1 MRVLITGVTG
11 FLGSHLA
18 KFLIENGH
26 SVIGLKRKTSSLER
40 LSPVADKL
48 DLRDIED
55 GFEDFNSEVDAII
68 HTATCYGNRGES
80 VSDVLS
86 ANVIFPLSLIEAL
99 KNNEKLVFLNA
110 GTFFCKAKENY
121 SYLKNYIR
129 SKNIFHDIAKDYCQD
144 NGIFFVNISLEHMY
158 GPGDAENKFVSMM
171 LRKIVCNEK
180 SVAITDGNQ
189 LRDFIHV
196 FDVISAF
203 ENILVYAKKN
213 ADAEEKY
220 INFELGTGTAISVRD
235 FIDTMHRLAESKTM
249 LDYGALKYR
258 EGEIMH
264 SEADIQCLVAKTGW
278 HPRVNLIDG
287 LGIMVSEMKAISG
300 AVMNHKNSKMGNE

>member
-18 KFLIENGH
+18 KFLTENGH

-40 LSPVADKL
+40 LSPIADKL

-55 GFEDFNSEVDAII
+55 GFEDFNSEIDAII
-68 HTATCYGNRGES
+68 HTATCYGNRSES
-80 VSDVLS
+80 VSDVLR

-99 KNNEKLVFLNA
+99 KNNEKLVFLNTS
-110 GTFFCKAKENY
+110 TFFCKAKENY

-144 NGIFFVNISLEHMY
+144 NGIFFANISLEHMY

-171 LRKIVCNEK
+171 LRKIVSNEK
-180 SVAITDGNQ
+180 FVAMTDGNQ

-213 ADAEEKY
+213 AVAEEKY
-220 INFELGTGTAISVRD
+220 INFELGTGSAISVRD
-235 FIDTMHRLAESKTM
+235 FVDTMHRLAESKTM
-249 LDYGALKYR
+249 LDYGALKHR

-264 SEADIQCLVAKTGW
+264 SEADIRCLVEKTGW
-278 HPRVNLIDG
+278 HPRVNLVNG
-287 LGIMVSEMKAISG
+287 LGNMVAEMKSMSG
-300 AVMNHKNSKMGNE
+300 AIMCHQEIRNGK

>member
-1 MRVLITGVTG
+1 M
-11 FLGSHLA
+11 
-18 KFLIENGH
+18 
-26 SVIGLKRKTSSLER
+26 SSLER
-40 LSPVADKL
+40 LSPIADKL

-55 GFEDFNSEVDAII
+55 GLEDFNSEVDAII

-99 KNNEKLVFLNA
+99 KNSEKFIFLNTS
-110 GTFFCKAKENY
+110 TFFCKAKENY
-121 SYLKNYIR
+121 SYLKTYIK
-129 SKNIFHDIAKDYCQD
+129 SKNIFHDIAKDYCQA

-180 SVAITDGNQ
+180 SVAMTDGNQ

-203 ENILVYAKKN
+203 ENILVYAKEN
-213 ADAEEKY
+213 AATEEKY

-235 FIDTMHRLAESKTM
+235 FVDTMHRLAESKTM
-249 LDYGALKYR
+249 LNYGALKHR

-264 SEADIQCLVAKTGW
+264 SEADIRCLVEKTGW
-278 HPRVNLIDG
+278 HPRVNLVDG
-287 LGIMVSEMKAISG
+287 IANMVAEMKAISG
-300 AVMNHKNSKMGNE
+300 EIMSLKNSKMGNE